1 MKKTAIITG
10 IHGQD
15 GAYLAQLLL
24 EKNYRV
30 IGADRR
36 RADSIPWRLKD
47 LGIHDDVEY
56 IYMDLLEYSNM
67 FETIKRIKPTEI
79 YNLAAQSFVSASFK
93 MPVLTSEINA
103 MGTLKLLDII
113 KTLDSNIKFYQA
125 STSEMFGKIHEPIQS
140 ETTPLYPRSP
150 YAVSKLF
157 AHWMV
162 KNYRESYNIFATS
175 GILFNHESPYRGID
189 FVTKKITDHIA
200 RHSLQPG
207 KELLLGNLSACR
219 DWGYAKEYVKGMY
232 LMMQHHTPSDFVL
245 ATGKTFSIKEFV
257 VKAFKYVDIDI
268 EWEGEG
274 VNERGYDAATN
285 KLLVRVSEEFYRPA
299 EVELLKGD
307 YSKAKAELG
316 WEPKTSID
324 ELIKIMI
331 DFDIKMN
338 KTIIT

>member
-36 RADSIPWRLKD
+36 RVDSRSWRLRD
-47 LGIHDDVEY
+47 LGIQNDIEY
-56 IYMDLLEYSNM
+56 LYMDLLEYSNM
-67 FETIKRIKPTEI
+67 FESIKREKPTEI
-79 YNLAAQSFVSASFK
+79 YNLAAQSFVGASFN
-93 MPVLTSEINA
+93 MPLLTSEINA

-125 STSEMFGKIHEPIQS
+125 STSEMFGKTQEPILS
-140 ETTPLYPRSP
+140 ETTPFHPRSP
-150 YAVSKLF
+150 YGVSKLF
-157 AHWMV
+157 AHWIV
-162 KNYRESYNIFATS
+162 KNYRESYNIFAAS

-189 FVTKKITDHIA
+189 FVTKKITNHIA
-200 RHSLQPG
+200 QHSLLPG
-207 KELLLGNLSACR
+207 KELVLGNLSACR
-219 DWGYAKEYVKGMY
+219 DWGYAKEYVEGMY

-257 VKAFKYVDIDI
+257 VKAYKYVGIDI

-274 VNERGYDAATN
+274 VNERGYDVATN

-299 EVELLKGD
+299 EVEFLKGD
-307 YSKAKAELG
+307 YSKAKTELG

-338 KTIIT
+338 KKTIT